1 MRWER
6 RARKRAQAETAAQPR
21 RRRSLRPQ
29 RGRSSRQ
36 ASPPKIFSPDVTIS
50 RSGVKLCTWSKF
62 LTETSISNN
71 LEVGGEEEGE
81 GELAGEG
88 EKEDEEKAEPDR
100 GKN

>member
-1 MRWER
+1 M
-6 RARKRAQAETAAQPR
+6 
-21 RRRSLRPQ
+21 RPQ

-62 LTETSISNN
+62 LTEKASISNN

-81 GELAGEG
+81 GELASEG